1 MAHVAFFVIPFAG
14 HVNPS
19 LAVAEELV
27 RRGHRVSYPTTA
39 ELADRVAAAGARP
52 IPYETTTR
60 SAAFTADM
68 RGYAR
73 SEAFTADDFVRVLR
87 NTLRETVAVLPSAA
101 RAFAGDE
108 PDLVVYD
115 PSGWTGKLLAA
126 RWRVPTVQSV
136 PTFAANEHWS
146 LAAGYTAGG
155 DADPVPVLRGLGGLI
170 ERLGLP
176 LTVEEFF
183 AADPGEPV
191 LVYLPRAFQY
201 AGETFGD
208 SVHFVGPCLGER
220 SFHGTWTPRHV
231 DGPLVLVSLGTFHNR
246 QPHFF
251 RSCVDAL
258 ADRPW
263 HVVIAHGGGVTDAEL
278 GPLPPA
284 VEAHAF
290 VPQADVLAHSAA
302 FVNHG
307 GMGTVMESLH
317 AGVPMVVVPQIAE
330 HRATADRVVRLGLG
344 ARLDRER
351 VSAETV
357 REAVEFVAAHSSAA
371 AMREEIRRAGGAPA
385 AADVIEKALAQC

>member
-1 MAHVAFFVIPFAG
+1 MAHIAFFVIPFAG

-19 LAVAEELV
+19 LAVAAELV
-27 RRGHRVSYPTTA
+27 RRGHRVSYPITA
-39 ELADRVAAAGARP
+39 ELADRVAATGALP

-73 SEAFTADDFVRVLR
+73 REAFTADDFVRVLR
-87 NTLRETVAVLPSAA
+87 NTLRETVAVLPPTA

-108 PDLVVYD
+108 PDLIVHD
-115 PSGWTGKLLAA
+115 PSGWTGKLLAE
-126 RWRVPTVQSV
+126 RWRVPTVQSM

-146 LAAGYTAGG
+146 LAAGYTAAGV
-155 DADPVPVLRGLGGLI
+155 ADPAAVLRGLGGLI

-176 LTVEEFF
+176 LTVEEFL
-183 AADPGEPV
+183 AGDPAEPA

-220 SFHGTWTPRHV
+220 SFHGRWMPRHPAE
-231 DGPLVLVSLGTFHNR
+231 PLVLVSLGTFHNR
-246 QPHFF
+246 QPRFF
-251 RSCVDAL
+251 RSCIDAM
-258 ADRPW
+258 ADLPW
-263 HVVIAHGGGVTDAEL
+263 RVVIAHGGGVTAAEL
-278 GPLPPA
+278 GPLPAA

-290 VPQADVLAHSAA
+290 VPQADVLAHTTV

-330 HRATADRVVRLGLG
+330 HRATADRIVQLGLG

-351 VSAETV
+351 VRAETV
-357 REAVEFVAAHSSAA
+357 RQAVEFVAAHTSTS
-371 AMREEIRRAGGAPA
+371 AMRDEIRRAGGAPA
-385 AADVIEKALAQC
+385 AADVIEKVLAQC